1 MNGSIKAIIK
11 LLKQYGATLF
21 TRCPSSR
28 DLVLY
33 AEQPDE
39 LPVKARRR
47 IGTHLTVCLSC
58 RDKVR
63 WCQAGDQDVFKP

>member
-1 MNGSIKAIIK
+1 MDASIKAIMR
-11 LLKQYGATLF
+11 LLKQYGAALF

-33 AEQPDE
+33 AEQSDE

-47 IGTHLTVCLSC
+47 IRMHLTVCLSC
-58 RDKVR
+58 RRKVR
-63 WCQAGDQDVFKP
+63 WCQADD